1 MIYHVLYTLLGAV
14 RQISTNFYLKNK
26 RKKLKNR
33 EEIIMKLQEG
43 NVIKLQNGMRVY
55 GLIPEKFVY
64 SNRKTSTE
72 LTRSEI
78 EIGKVYENDTN
89 LQKVTSN
96 IVKGIIER
104 FSWEGVNVDVSK
116 VVEFVK
122 GNVPEQQKEQFS
134 LKEGEF
140 VVIKTTF
147 DGGGTGHGQNDVYP
161 DGYHVFCK
169 ALKNGEYDENGIEIS
184 FYQSG
189 SFTCMITNISSV
201 RDMKMMFI

>member
-1 MIYHVLYTLLGAV
+1 
-14 RQISTNFYLKNK
+14 
-26 RKKLKNR
+26 
-33 EEIIMKLQEG
+33 MKLQEG
-43 NVIKLQNGMRVY
+43 NVIKLQNGMQVY

-64 SNRKTSTE
+64 SNRKISTE
-72 LTRSEI
+72 LTKSEI

-122 GNVPEQQKEQFS
+122 ENIPEQQKEQFI

-147 DGGGTGHGQNDVYP
+147 DGGGTGHGRHDVYP
-161 DGYHVFCK
+161 DGHHVFCK

-189 SFTCMITNISSV
+189 CFTCMITDITPI
-201 RDMKMMFI
+201 RDMKMKFI